1 MFLKKIPTVNIV
13 LFVVMLGIVT
23 AAIIGIMKFVKS
35 SDPTGNYVEASYNA
49 ALSKHYTDSLSHTP
63 LGEIGNITIA
73 IYDSIEDMHQSF
85 VLCKI
90 KNNQEVLPYYEFKK
104 RSIST
109 LLALFPHK
117 SWYGEVSYTISSSSS
132 GWHTSGFKL
141 PYVLPE
147 SFGNRE
153 SIWDED

>member
-1 MFLKKIPTVNIV
+1 MLKKIPPVNIV

-23 AAIIGIMKFVKS
+23 AAIFGVMKFVKS
-35 SDPTGNYVEASYNA
+35 SNPTSNYVETSYNA
-49 ALSKHYTDSLSHTP
+49 ALSKHYTDSLAHTP
-63 LGEIGNITIA
+63 LAELGNVTIA

-104 RSIST
+104 RSITT
-109 LLALFPHK
+109 LLTLFPHE
-117 SWYGEVSYTISSSSS
+117 SWYGEVSYTISGSDGWHSSS
-132 GWHTSGFKL
+132 FKL